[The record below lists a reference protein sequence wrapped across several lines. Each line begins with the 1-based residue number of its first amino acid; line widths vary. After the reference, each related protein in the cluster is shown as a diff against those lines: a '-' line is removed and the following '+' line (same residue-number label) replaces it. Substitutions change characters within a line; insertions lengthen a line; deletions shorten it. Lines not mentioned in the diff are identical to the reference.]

1 MSRQTVGDRLTPP
14 ADAAVFGVPREAVWV
29 IGIGIGAGSSS
40 PACIDIDYDNR
51 ARPLVTAARATR
63 TLT

>member
-1 MSRQTVGDRLTPP
+1 MSRQAVGDRLTAP
-14 ADAAVFGVPREAVWV
+14 ADAAVFGVPREAVWA
-29 IGIGIGAGSSS
+29 IDIGIGAGSSS

-51 ARPLVTAARATR
+51 ARPLVTAAHATR

>member
-1 MSRQTVGDRLTPP
+1 M
-14 ADAAVFGVPREAVWV
+14 FGVPREAVWV